1 MIVKPELAH
10 RFGIEQI
17 APVKHDRRRHF
28 FFHHGKI
35 DIGEF
40 APLRRNDQRFSATHR
55 FKRRYC
61 EFRLCD
67 GFDFARLCHSF
78 WIVSGDVCALAQ
90 KIGHQIDGDR

>member
-40 APLRRNDQRFSATHR
+40 APLRRNDQR
-55 FKRRYC
+55 
-61 EFRLCD
+61 L
-67 GFDFARLCHSF
+67 
-78 WIVSGDVCALAQ
+78 SGDVCALAQ